1 MLSGT
6 QQLSFPTRRT
16 RPIGWS
22 GAAAVIAGAAMGAIA
37 GARVACH
44 LRGGLLGL
52 GGCAPGGAPTGAL
65 VDAVLALVAL
75 PLLGRQPGE
84 GSPPPTARPRPRP
97 PQPG

>member
-1 MLSGT
+1 MLSGM

-65 VDAVLALVAL
+65 VGAALALVAL
-75 PLLGRQPGE
+75 PLLGQGTRRGEPPAHRPAPTTTTQPG
-84 GSPPPTARPRPRP
+84 
-97 PQPG
+97 